1 MIQSLVWRLSALPPN
16 QADSPTCTHAP
27 SVRKCIL
34 GIRLSHQKSKC
45 WKTSAI
51 LKVGFYVSV
60 KCCWTTHITSNTCIT
75 LNAMV
80 DLSWCSYLWWVFQL
94 IRIIVVTH
102 PPLQRRPSKNHKT
115 EHLHFFA
122 DLGLVQIVWFR
133 PRSSCLGKVVV
144 EWIIKFK
151 RHLTNCHGEAWMMS
165 IFIIHEWHPTQ
176 GGGTV
181 QKSMAPHPTHPHP
194 HFCTFLKI
202 SAGGKLVW
210 GEGIYLEQMSLI
222 ISESLEF

>member
-1 MIQSLVWRLSALPPN
+1 M
-16 QADSPTCTHAP
+16 HARP
-27 SVRKCIL
+27 LCVRKCIL

-51 LKVGFYVSV
+51 LKVGFMFLWNVVEPLISRPTPV
-60 KCCWTTHITSNTCIT
+60 LPS
-75 LNAMV
+75 MV
-80 DLSWCSYLWWVFQL
+80 ELSKCSYLWWVFPL
-94 IRIIVVTH
+94 IQIIVVTH
-102 PPLQRRPSKNHKT
+102 PASQRRPSKNHKT

-122 DLGLVQIVWFR
+122 DLGLLQIVWFR

-165 IFIIHEWHPTQ
+165 IFIIHEWPPTQ

-194 HFCTFLKI
+194 HFCTFPKI
-202 SAGGKLVW
+202 LAGGNLFGVRAFIWNKCH
-210 GEGIYLEQMSLI
+210 S
-222 ISESLEF
+222 